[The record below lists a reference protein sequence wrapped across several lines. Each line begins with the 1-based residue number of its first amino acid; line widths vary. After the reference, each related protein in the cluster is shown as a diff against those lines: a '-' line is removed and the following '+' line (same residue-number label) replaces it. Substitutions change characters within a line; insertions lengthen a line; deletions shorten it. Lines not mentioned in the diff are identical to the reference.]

1 MSWFLERNLKLL
13 EPYEGKLSRTVLRGE
28 SGSDPADLPDKAI
41 ATPQMASYIKYF
53 YKTIRKFFGE
63 AMVVTQEVDDV
74 ISSPVIRDAVINNA
88 DTRILLDMSK
98 FRNKFDGISET
109 LGLSA
114 FQKEQILSINKN
126 LPSGRKLK
134 EVFIGLGSHSQV
146 YALEVSR
153 PEYYCYTSEQ
163 GEKELIR
170 TKLAKRPTTSFL
182 EILKSI

>member
-1 MSWFLERNLKLL
+1 MKKVFDIQRKFRFTVYVLLVVSLVMTGFSGWVFTSSLRLVERSREKIYVRITSYNVCYTKLL
-13 EPYEGKLSRTVLRGE
+13 R
-28 SGSDPADLPDKAI
+28 
-41 ATPQMASYIKYF
+41 
-53 YKTIRKFFGE
+53 
-63 AMVVTQEVDDV
+63 
-74 ISSPVIRDAVINNA
+74 
-88 DTRILLDMSK
+88 LDMSK

-109 LGLSA
+109 LGLSE

-126 LPSGRKLK
+126 LPTGRKLK

-170 TKLAKRPTTSFL
+170 TKLAKSSSTSFL
-182 EILKSI
+182 EIVITSYSIHYTKLYDIRIGFGSGDDDE